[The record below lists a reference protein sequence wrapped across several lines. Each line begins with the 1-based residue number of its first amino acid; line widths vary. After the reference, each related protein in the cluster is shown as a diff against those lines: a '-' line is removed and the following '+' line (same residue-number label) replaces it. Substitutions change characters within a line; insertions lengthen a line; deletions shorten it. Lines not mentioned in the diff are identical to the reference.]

1 MLKIKWLWWRFWA
14 WLTKPWTPEDKLGNP
29 RSRKRRGDPA
39 WMIFCTQLMR
49 AVNCMMGAVIIV
61 MLLMLAALNMGPQ

>member
-29 RSRKRRGDPA
+29 RSRKRRGDPV
-39 WMIFCTQLMR
+39 WVLRLTQFMFF
-49 AVNCMMGAVIIV
+49 VNCATGAAIV
-61 MLLMLAALNMGPQ
+61 VALMLLAAVKQ